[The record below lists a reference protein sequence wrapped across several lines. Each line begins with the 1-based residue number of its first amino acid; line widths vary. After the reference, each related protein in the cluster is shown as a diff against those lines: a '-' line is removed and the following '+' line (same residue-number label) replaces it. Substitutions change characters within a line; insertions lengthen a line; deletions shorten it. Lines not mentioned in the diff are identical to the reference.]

1 MKLKITILG
10 LFLSAMVSAQVSDLM
25 KLADGKLTFSSML
38 YDSSDKL
45 FGYFYLYE
53 RDVDKDSK
61 KLEYV
66 LLDKNLNKV
75 NNGEFSMSYNPRI
88 LYHFDDCTL
97 IDDKIILSKSY
108 AYIPFFSS
116 NTINYLTSTFQIIT
130 LKDKHVSPEYVYNNG
145 EFKEAPSDLSVLKS
159 ENKRTETK
167 YIINAFAGSD
177 NAGFYVTEY
186 NKNNQNY
193 LEKDLMFFNKDLT
206 FKWKYTYNPEGTP
219 DNFSSFRFLHFKN
232 NNLYIMETT
241 WAGLNAYAR
250 KIVAL
255 DFATGKKKYE
265 YRIEFPGCEHIH
277 RIWAREVDSHLYI
290 VGDYVKE
297 SSYLNFDYKKRLGFY
312 RIVLNNDGTEADSK
326 YIPWSGLSPFA
337 TLNEKGK
344 DADKFTL
351 NPKRFFIFNNKKISI
366 VTEQYRSSFWST
378 RTGKIVVLNFDTAFH
393 LQSADTIYKEESK
406 LNGSGFLFS
415 QYIRNDTAAIF
426 FYRNVFNNKET
437 DKQEVVLG
445 INMISDGKVTEEKV
459 PLYSKNEYYIDV
471 LPAKEGF
478 IMLREYNGNAKY
490 NQIRLEKLNY
500 E

>member
-1 MKLKITILG
+1 MKLKITILAL
-10 LFLSAMVSAQVSDLM
+10 LFSAMVSAQVSDLM

-38 YDSSDKL
+38 YDSGDKL

-53 RDVDKDSK
+53 RDEDKGSK

-75 NNGEFSMSYNPRI
+75 NNGEFSMSYNPNI
-88 LYHFDDCTL
+88 LYRFDDCTL
-97 IDDKIILSKSY
+97 IDDKIILTKSY

-130 LKDKHVSPEYVYNNG
+130 LKTKSVSPEYLYNNG
-145 EFKEAPSDLSVLKS
+145 EFKEAPSDLSVLKK
-159 ENKRTETK
+159 ENKHTETK
-167 YIINAFAGSD
+167 NIVNAFAGSD

-186 NKNNQNY
+186 NKNNLNY
-193 LEKDLMFFNKDLT
+193 LEKDLTFFNKDLS
-206 FKWKYTYNPEGTP
+206 FKWKYTYNAESTP
-219 DNFSSFRFLHFKN
+219 MSYTSFRFLHFKN
-232 NNLYIMETT
+232 NNLYIIETA
-241 WAGLNAYAR
+241 WRGEHAISR

-255 DFATGKKKYE
+255 DFSTGKKKYE
-265 YRIEFPGCEHIH
+265 YQLEFPGCAFIH
-277 RIWAREVDSHLYI
+277 RIWAREIDSELYL

-297 SSYLNFDYKKRLGFY
+297 EAYLDFEFKKRLGFY
-312 RIVLNNDGTEADSK
+312 RIVINKDGTVTDTK
-326 YIPWSGLSPFA
+326 YLPWGKLQPFV

-344 DADKFTL
+344 DADKYTL
-351 NPKRFFIFNNKKISI
+351 SPKRFFIFNNKKISI
-366 VTEQYRSSFWST
+366 VNEQYRSSFWST
-378 RTGKIVVLNFDTAFH
+378 YTANIVVLNFDNTFR
-393 LQSADTIYKEESK
+393 LQSADTIVKAKSRP
-406 LNGSGFLFS
+406 NGSGFLFS

-426 FYRNVFNNKET
+426 LYRTIFDNEITRK
-437 DKQEVVLG
+437 KEVVLG
-445 INMISDGKVTEEKV
+445 IHMIGDGKVTEEKI

-471 LPAKEGF
+471 LPAKEGY